1 MGERSLTRAGD
12 WRRVLSQG
20 KRGRCNH
27 LQVRMLRRASAE
39 PSRLGLRVKAV
50 GPARAVARNRRQR
63 QLREAWQQVGPAR
76 GWDAVVFAP
85 ADSTGRNFQDLVA
98 CLERAIEEAT
108 GGVRE

>member
-1 MGERSLTRAGD
+1 MNRSLTRAGD

-20 KRGRCNH
+20 ERGRCND
-27 LQVRMLRRASAE
+27 LRVRMLRRPSDE

-50 GPARAVARNRRQR
+50 GPARAVARNRCRR
-63 QLREAWQQVGPAR
+63 QLREAWNQVGPAR

-85 ADSTGRNFQDLVA
+85 ADVSGRNFQALVA

-108 GGVRE
+108 GGVHE